1 MCFRNAVWMCRAL
14 WFLKI
19 LIASTSLSRDN
30 SCKRELGNG
39 RVLISSLITAL
50 TYQVKAFA
58 SRVWSFHL
66 PLLTITELMELA
78 ETGQDLAGLLLLV
91 RLLSVFQA
99 FQLEWVKSSSH
110 LC

>member
-30 SCKRELGNG
+30 NCKRELGNG

-66 PLLTITELMELA
+66 PLFTITESMELA